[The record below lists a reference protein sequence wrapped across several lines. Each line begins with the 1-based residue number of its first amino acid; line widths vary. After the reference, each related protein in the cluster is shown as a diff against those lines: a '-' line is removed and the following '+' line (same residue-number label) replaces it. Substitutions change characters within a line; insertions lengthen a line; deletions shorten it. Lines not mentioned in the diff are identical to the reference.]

1 MNKHDRK
8 FMRLT
13 IEKAKEGI
21 GKGQTPFAATIVKG
35 DTVLSCVHNIV
46 WQTQDITAHAEINAI
61 RTACKKLKSIDLSGC
76 VIYSTCEPCP
86 MCFSACHWARISRVI
101 FGANI
106 ADAKVAG
113 FNELL
118 ISNLNMHSLAK
129 SAIEVT
135 GNFMRRENL
144 LLFSLWK
151 RAGAA
156 LAY

>member
-1 MNKHDRK
+1 
-8 FMRLT
+8 
-13 IEKAKEGI
+13 
-21 GKGQTPFAATIVKG
+21 
-35 DTVLSCVHNIV
+35 
-46 WQTQDITAHAEINAI
+46 AHAEINAVRI
-61 RTACKKLKSIDLSGC
+61 ACKKLKSTDLSGC

-101 FGANI
+101 FGASI
-106 ADAKVAG
+106 ADAKGAG

-118 ISNLNMHSLAK
+118 ISNLKMNSLAK

-151 RAGAA
+151 RAGTA